1 MKKFIMLLLVCLVSI
16 SAGEQKK
23 SQIVA
28 KIGNKS
34 FTLQEFQE
42 NLDQM
47 QSRFANLNYDMKK
60 RILDQFV
67 REKLFTTAAK
77 DAGVNLTSE
86 QEKYLERSKNMFL
99 IRNYISSMLSENP
112 VTDTDIKQAYEKN
125 PQAYQTPE
133 RRKLRHII
141 VQNEEKA
148 KEILNKLKEGA
159 DFAELAKDHNTDAT
173 KQRGGD
179 LGWAQKGIFVKEFE
193 DVAFSL
199 KKGEISNIVKT
210 QFGYHIIRVDDIEE
224 PKQRSFNEVQQEI
237 KRKLEEQRIQQIEE
251 QLKKKYK
258 VQVDYST
265 LEDTEKQ

>member
-23 SQIVA
+23 SQVVA
-28 KIGNKS
+28 KISNKS
-34 FTLQEFQE
+34 FTLEEFQE
-42 NLDQM
+42 NLNQM

-86 QEKYLERSKNMFL
+86 QEKYLERSKTMFL
-99 IRNYISSMLSENP
+99 IRNYISKILSENP

-125 PQAYQTPE
+125 PQAYLTPE

-141 VQNEEKA
+141 VPDEEKA
-148 KEILNKLKEGA
+148 KQLLNKLKEGA
-159 DFAELAKDHNTDAT
+159 DFAELARENNTDAT
-173 KQRGGD
+173 KQKGGD

-199 KKGEISNIVKT
+199 KKGETSGIVKT
-210 QFGYHIIRVDDIEE
+210 QFGYHIIRVDDIEQ

-237 KRKLEEQRIQQIEE
+237 KRKLEEQKIQQIEQ

-258 VQVDYST
+258 VQVDYSV
-265 LEDTEKQ
+265 LEDAEKK

>member
-16 SAGEQKK
+16 CAGEQEK
-23 SQIVA
+23 SKVIA
-28 KIGNKS
+28 KIGGK
-34 FTLQEFQE
+34 TLTLKEFQE

-47 QSRFANLNYDMKK
+47 KSRFASLNYDMKK

-77 DAGVNLTSE
+77 DAGINLTHE
-86 QEKYLERSKNMFL
+86 QEKYIERAKTMYL
-99 IRNYISSMLSENP
+99 INNYVSNILRENP
-112 VTDTDIKQAYEKN
+112 VTETDIKQTYQKN
-125 PQAYQTPE
+125 PQAYETPE

-141 VQNEEKA
+141 VQDQQQA
-148 KEILNKLKEGA
+148 KQILNQLKEGA
-159 DFAELAKDHNTDAT
+159 DFGELASQNNIDAT

-193 DVAFSL
+193 NVAFSL
-199 KKGEISNIVKT
+199 KKGEISDIVKT

-224 PKQRSFNEVQQEI
+224 PKQKTFNEVHQEI
-237 KRKLEEQRIQQIEE
+237 KRKLEEQKILQIEE

-258 VQVDYST
+258 VQVDYAV
-265 LEDTEKQ
+265 LEDAEKK

>member
-199 KKGEISNIVKT
+199 KKGEISNIV
-210 QFGYHIIRVDDIEE
+210 
-224 PKQRSFNEVQQEI
+224 
-237 KRKLEEQRIQQIEE
+237 
-251 QLKKKYK
+251 
-258 VQVDYST
+258 
-265 LEDTEKQ
+265 